1 MFLGDFGGQQI
12 GCDRGEGGEDGG
24 QEHADVADVD
34 GDGEFVEDDVDEA
47 AGGLTRRDLTMR
59 PG

>member
-1 MFLGDFGGQQI
+1 MLLGDFGGEEV
-12 GCDRGEGGEDGG
+12 GGDGGEGGEDGG
-24 QEHADVADVD
+24 EEDADVADVE

-47 AGGLTRRDLTMR
+47 AGGLGGERDTMS